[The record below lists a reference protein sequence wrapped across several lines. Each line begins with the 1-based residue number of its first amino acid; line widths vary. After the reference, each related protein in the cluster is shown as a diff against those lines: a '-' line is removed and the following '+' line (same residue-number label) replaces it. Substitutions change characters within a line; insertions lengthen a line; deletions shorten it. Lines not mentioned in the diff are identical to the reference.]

1 MSCQVS
7 GKFRPKF
14 LGQKHKSKKAARYSA
29 VTLGGIAKGQQ
40 RNPPRPIA
48 SWQILQSRL
57 AMALHK
63 NGRMKEKFV
72 GGLLAILLVPVVGT
86 ASSCH
91 AQATE
96 TVKQN
101 SQGSQQVIA
110 TQPSPQ
116 LNTKRVEAQK
126 VGQYQYQARAEINRD
141 SIAKIQSHDLGW
153 RQAATV
159 YVRNIPVITFLNASP
174 EKNAKIG
181 ETGDSQAD
189 ARSQLKIAD
198 QKDNPKVGNIASNAI
213 SVQADPVSRASS
225 LAARLNQLARNNIDP
240 NSITVKW
247 EQQDR
252 YLIQANGEDLV
263 NINAET
269 ILPDSTSDFSRDAL
283 QVTNRLRR
291 LLGNAPPLAAVAGQP
306 QAERPLLSVG
316 PVQVRLNGWAS
327 WYGPGFNG
335 NLSASGE
342 RFNQNDLT
350 AAHRNLPF
358 GTRVMVRNL
367 DNGRTVVVRIN
378 DRGPYVGDR
387 LIDLSAGA
395 ASVLGMISSGVARVE
410 IEVMEPQQPTTVGQ

>member
-1 MSCQVS
+1 
-7 GKFRPKF
+7 
-14 LGQKHKSKKAARYSA
+14 
-29 VTLGGIAKGQQ
+29 
-40 RNPPRPIA
+40 
-48 SWQILQSRL
+48 
-57 AMALHK
+57 MAIHK

-72 GGLLAILLVPVVGT
+72 GGLLAVLLVPVVGT

-91 AQATE
+91 AQATGADN
-96 TVKQN
+96 QN
-101 SQGSQQVIA
+101 SQSEQVIA
-110 TQPSPQ
+110 TQPSRQ
-116 LNTKRVEAQK
+116 LNATRVEAQK
-126 VGQYQYQARAEINRD
+126 VGQYQYQARAEIARD
-141 SIAKIQSHDLGW
+141 SIAKIQPHNLGG

-174 EKNAKIG
+174 ETNTPLG
-181 ETGDSQAD
+181 ETGNSQARPSSPSKVAG
-189 ARSQLKIAD
+189 ARE
-198 QKDNPKVGNIASNAI
+198 NPKVGNLASN
-213 SVQADPVSRASS
+213 SSNQEPDPIWRASS

-247 EQQDR
+247 EKGDR
-252 YLIQANGEDLV
+252 YIIQANGEELV

-269 ILPDSTSDFSRDAL
+269 ILPDTTSNFSRDAL
-283 QVTNRLRR
+283 QATNRLRR
-291 LLGNAPPLAAVAGQP
+291 LLGNAPPLEEVAGKPQP
-306 QAERPLLSVG
+306 EPPVLSMG
-316 PVQVRLNGWAS
+316 PVQVRLSGWAS

-342 RFNQNDLT
+342 RFNQNDMT
-350 AAHRNLPF
+350 AAHPNLPF

-410 IEVMEPQQPTTVGQ
+410 IEVIEPQQQTTVGR

>member
-1 MSCQVS
+1 
-7 GKFRPKF
+7 
-14 LGQKHKSKKAARYSA
+14 
-29 VTLGGIAKGQQ
+29 
-40 RNPPRPIA
+40 
-48 SWQILQSRL
+48 
-57 AMALHK
+57 MALHK

-72 GGLLAILLVPVVGT
+72 GGLLAVLLVPVVGT

-91 AQATE
+91 AQATDA
-96 TVKQN
+96 VKQN
-101 SQGSQQVIA
+101 SQSQQVIA

-116 LNTKRVEAQK
+116 LNAKRVEAQK

-141 SIAKIQSHDLGW
+141 SIAKIQSHDLGG

-189 ARSQLKIAD
+189 ARSQLKVAD

-247 EQQDR
+247 EERDR

-306 QAERPLLSVG
+306 QPERPLLSVG

-395 ASVLGMISSGVARVE
+395 ASVLGMIGSGVARVE

>member
-1 MSCQVS
+1 MT
-7 GKFRPKF
+7 P
-14 LGQKHKSKKAARYSA
+14 AA
-29 VTLGGIAKGQQ
+29 KW
-40 RNPPRPIA
+40 P
-48 SWQILQSRL
+48 ILQSRL
-57 AMALHK
+57 AMAIHK

-72 GGLLAILLVPVVGT
+72 GGLLAVLLVPVVGT

-91 AQATE
+91 AQATSA
-96 TVKQN
+96 VNQN
-101 SQGSQQVIA
+101 SQGSKQQIIA

-116 LNTKRVEAQK
+116 LNADRVEAQK
-126 VGQYQYQARAEINRD
+126 VGQYQYQARADIDRD
-141 SIAKIQSHDLGW
+141 SIAKIQPHDLGG

-174 EKNAKIG
+174 ETNTKIG
-181 ETGDSQAD
+181 KTGDSKAD
-189 ARSQLKIAD
+189 ASSQLKVAGA
-198 QKDNPKVGNIASNAI
+198 KENPKAGNIASN
-213 SVQADPVSRASS
+213 SSNQEPDPVWRASS

-247 EQQDR
+247 EKGDR

-263 NINAET
+263 NINAEN
-269 ILPDSTSDFSRDAL
+269 ILPDTTSDFSRDAL

-291 LLGNAPPLAAVAGQP
+291 LLGNAPPLEAVAGQP
-306 QAERPLLSVG
+306 QPEAPVLSLGPL
-316 PVQVRLNGWAS
+316 QVRLSGWAS

-350 AAHRNLPF
+350 AAHRHLPF

-395 ASVLGMISSGVARVE
+395 ANVLGMMSSGVARVE
-410 IEVMEPQQPTTVGQ
+410 IQVIEPDQQTTVGR